1 MNSLP
6 EVDQIIIIG
15 DAAAN
20 NKHET
25 KQRKG
30 SKKIN
35 WEEKGYPETNI
46 EIETAELIRRKI
58 EVHSYYLAAEKY
70 FKKLSEDTGGV
81 SEFFEIRNPE
91 AVENFTNFIS
101 FRILSKL

>member
-1 MNSLP
+1 
-6 EVDQIIIIG
+6 
-15 DAAAN
+15 
-20 NKHET
+20 
-25 KQRKG
+25 
-30 SKKIN
+30 
-35 WEEKGYPETNI
+35 
-46 EIETAELIRRKI
+46 
-58 EVHSYYLAAEKY
+58 LAAEKY